1 MASDPA
7 KAAHAVRVLVA
18 DSSRIHTQVMSDA
31 LKRDSSLKVIDWDG
45 ASADLAATVVS
56 QRVDVL
62 AVSSTMDGQALRG
75 LALVREL
82 LAARPG
88 ARSVVLLD
96 SQLVDA
102 QERDIVVEAF
112 RAGARGVFSRDGS
125 VESFCKC
132 IHCVHEGQIWAS
144 TREVEFVVEALAAS
158 PNMMAGDAKA
168 LSTLSKREAEVVR
181 YLAQGFT
188 NREIAERMKLSQHT
202 IKNYLFRVFD
212 KLGVSSRVEL
222 LFLALSQSGAQ
233 DGPPKGREYGT

>member
-7 KAAHAVRVLVA
+7 KAAQAVRVLVA

-31 LKRDSSLKVIDWDG
+31 LKRDPGLKVVDWDG
-45 ASADLAATVVS
+45 SISDLVTTVVS

-62 AVSSTMDGQALRG
+62 AISSTMDGRTLRG
-75 LALVREL
+75 LELVREV
-82 LAARPG
+82 LAARPA

-96 SQLVDA
+96 SQFHDT
-102 QERDIVVEAF
+102 QEREIVVEAF

-125 VESFCKC
+125 VEGFCKC
-132 IHCVHEGQIWAS
+132 IHCVHDGQIWAS

-158 PNMMAGDAKA
+158 PNVMAGDAKA

-188 NREIAERMKLSQHT
+188 NREIAERMNLSQHT

-222 LFLALSQSGAQ
+222 LFLALSQTNNAENAPRQ
-233 DGPPKGREYGT
+233 KAH

>member
-31 LKRDSSLKVIDWDG
+31 LKRDPGLKVIDWDG
-45 ASADLAATVVS
+45 TIADLIATAVS

-62 AVSSTMDGQALRG
+62 AISSTMDGRALRG
-75 LALVREL
+75 LELVREL
-82 LAARPG
+82 LAGRPV

-96 SQLVDA
+96 S

-112 RAGARGVFSRDGS
+112 RAGARGVFIRDGS
-125 VESFCKC
+125 LESFCKC

-144 TREVEFVVEALAAS
+144 TREVEFVVETLAAT
-158 PNMMAGDAKA
+158 PNVMASDAKA
-168 LSTLSKREAEVVR
+168 LSVLSKREAEVVR

-188 NREIAERMKLSQHT
+188 NREIAERMNLSQHT

-222 LFLALSQSGAQ
+222 LFLALSQTTNAEGASHQ
-233 DGPPKGREYGT
+233 KAH

>member
-31 LKRDSSLKVIDWDG
+31 LKRDPGLKVIDWDVTI
-45 ASADLAATVVS
+45 ADLVATVVN

-62 AVSSTMDGQALRG
+62 AISSTMDGRILRG
-75 LALVREL
+75 LELVREL
-82 LAARPG
+82 VVARPI

-96 SQLVDA
+96 S

-112 RAGARGVFSRDGS
+112 RAGARGVFIRDGS

-132 IHCVHEGQIWAS
+132 IRCVHEGQIWAS
-144 TREVEFVVEALAAS
+144 TREVEFVVEALAAT
-158 PNMMAGDAKA
+158 PNVMAGDAKA
-168 LSTLSKREAEVVR
+168 LSALSKREAEVVR

-188 NREIAERMKLSQHT
+188 NREIAERMNLSQHT

-222 LFLALSQSGAQ
+222 LFLALSQTSNREDAQ
-233 DGPPKGREYGT
+233 SKPTGYGT